1 MKFRELIRTVVKPW
15 VILGAIGFGSALLLL
30 SLYLLSSTRNTTLAN
45 NAPTAVLTVV
55 SLPTSTQLPP
65 SPTPATPTTP
75 TLTLPPPAPPG
86 EISVGSF
93 VQITGT
99 GGDGLRLRTEPGL
112 SSDVRFLGLDSEVF
126 EIREGPQEIDGH
138 TWWYLVAPF
147 EENRNGWAVSG
158 YLSVVQNP

>member
-1 MKFRELIRTVVKPW
+1 M
-15 VILGAIGFGSALLLL
+15 
-30 SLYLLSSTRNTTLAN
+30 
-45 NAPTAVLTVV
+45 
-55 SLPTSTQLPP
+55 
-65 SPTPATPTTP
+65 
-75 TLTLPPPAPPG
+75 
-86 EISVGSF
+86 GSF

-99 GGDGLRLRTEPGL
+99 GGDGLRIRTEPGL
-112 SSDVRFLGLDSEVF
+112 SSEVRFLGLDSEVF

>member
-1 MKFRELIRTVVKPW
+1 MRIRELISTFVNPW

-30 SLYLLSSTRNTTLAN
+30 SLYLLSSTRNTTVAN
-45 NAPTAVLTVV
+45 SAPTAVLTVV
-55 SLPTSTQLPP
+55 SLPTPTPQAP
-65 SPTPATPTTP
+65 SPTPPTPTTS
-75 TLTLPPPAPPG
+75 TLTPPPPAPPG

-112 SSDVRFLGLDSEVF
+112 SSEVRFLALDSEVF
-126 EIREGPQEIDGH
+126 EVSDGPQETDGH

>member
-1 MKFRELIRTVVKPW
+1 MKLRELIKTLVNPW
-15 VILGAIGFGSALLLL
+15 VILGALGFGSALLLL
-30 SLYLLSSTRNTTLAN
+30 SLYLLSSTRNTAVAN
-45 NAPTAVLTVV
+45 SAPTAVLTVV
-55 SLPTSTQLPP
+55 SLPSPTPLPP
-65 SPTPATPTTP
+65 SVTPSTPTTP
-75 TLTLPPPAPPG
+75 TLTPPPAAPPG
-86 EISVGSF
+86 EISVGSY

-112 SSDVRFLGLDSEVF
+112 SSEVRFLGLDSEVF
-126 EIREGPQEIDGH
+126 EVRDGPREIEGH